1 MIEEKGYNIASKELH
16 SRYFF
21 LLAFGIL
28 CRYGQGAGQAT
39 EETMSTAGHMFG
51 TAWTATKLRKALNPS
66 KFKPSK
72 RGVLKSAAKAALGG
86 GKKK

>member
-1 MIEEKGYNIASKELH
+1 
-16 SRYFF
+16 
-21 LLAFGIL
+21 
-28 CRYGQGAGQAT
+28 
-39 EETMSTAGHMFG
+39 MSTAGHMFG